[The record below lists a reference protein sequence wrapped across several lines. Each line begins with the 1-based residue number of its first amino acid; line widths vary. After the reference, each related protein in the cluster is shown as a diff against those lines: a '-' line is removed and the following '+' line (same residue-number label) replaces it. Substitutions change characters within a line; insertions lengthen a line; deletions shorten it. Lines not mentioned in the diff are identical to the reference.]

1 MRTTLTLDE
10 DVAAKLRAEM
20 AARGTTFKETVNVV
34 LRRGLE
40 APTQEELAR
49 PFRIEPR
56 SMGLCPGLQ
65 LDDVAGLIDLL
76 DGAAR
81 R

>member
-10 DVAAKLRAEM
+10 DVAAKLREEM
-20 AARGTTFKETVNVV
+20 AKSGTTFKETVNVV

-40 APTQEELAR
+40 APTEKELAR
-49 PFRIEPR
+49 PFRIEAR
-56 SMGLCPGLQ
+56 SMGLRPGLQ
-65 LDDVAGLIDLL
+65 LDDVAGLLDLL

>member
-10 DVAAKLRAEM
+10 DVAAKLREET
-20 AARGTTFKETVNVV
+20 RQRKTSFKETVNAC

-40 APTQEELAR
+40 APTDEELAR
-49 PFRIEPR
+49 PFIIESR
-56 SMGLCPGLQ
+56 RMGLRPGLDV
-65 LDDVAGLIDLL
+65 DDIGGLLDLL
-76 DGAAR
+76 DGPTR

>member
-10 DVAAKLRAEM
+10 DVVAKLRQEM
-20 AARGTTFKETVNVV
+20 TRTGAGMKEVVNAF

-40 APTQEELAR
+40 APRAEEIAK
-49 PFRIEPR
+49 PFAVQAQ
-56 SMGLCPGLQ
+56 SMGLRAGID
-65 LDDVAGLIDLL
+65 LDDISGLL
-76 DGAAR
+76 DFLDGPAR